1 LDDGFSG
8 EVETFGESERTVYE
22 LVAADRDVQKI
33 IDLSCLGEFET
44 CKALCKL
51 VNLDYLKPVVLRGR
65 ARPRDD
71 GGTAFSRPGARTGR
85 GVLTV
90 LVLLALALLGSRFH
104 LQSAD
109 WIGWPA
115 TEYVDPAAQRFISRA
130 QLRRIRAAIEVYQ
143 LERGPAPV
151 RLGALVEAGL
161 LREEDLHYPWRDGYY
176 YRQTPGGGF
185 ILLPPLR

>member
-1 LDDGFSG
+1 
-8 EVETFGESERTVYE
+8 
-22 LVAADRDVQKI
+22 
-33 IDLSCLGEFET
+33 
-44 CKALCKL
+44 
-51 VNLDYLKPVVLRGR
+51 
-65 ARPRDD
+65 
-71 GGTAFSRPGARTGR
+71 
-85 GVLTV
+85 LTV
-90 LVLLALALLGSRFH
+90 LVLVALALLGSRFH

-115 TEYVDPAAQRFISRA
+115 TEYVDPAGQRFISRA

-143 LERGPAPV
+143 LERGPAPG

-185 ILLPPLR
+185 ILLPPLRYNTTRLNFFSKLRHPTYERHQPRRNLASCAPTTK